1 MKPEQPQGKRYFE
14 YSDFMLR
21 RLGGKVQKIA
31 IDAGFSCPNRDGA
44 KAVGGCV
51 YCNNATFNP
60 PYCSPRKGVTQQLAD
75 GKRFFARKYGGSR
88 YLAYFQAY
96 SGTYAPVERLR
107 RLYAEALEC
116 SGVEGVVVATRPDCV
131 TPAVAKLLADFARRG
146 AYVAVE
152 LGIESAH
159 DSTLQLINR
168 CHTWADTRRAALM
181 LHDAGIDCGGHLI
194 FGLPDEDVAMMLYTT
209 RCVAQLPLS
218 TLKFHQMQ
226 VVRGTRLAA
235 DFEQWRQHLHQ
246 FTAQSYAQL
255 CVEAI
260 RRLPPTVALER
271 FVSQSPPSL
280 LISPHWGVKPA
291 ELNAQIAS
299 LLTALD
305 ARQGDKM
312 A

>member
-1 MKPEQPQGKRYFE
+1 MTPPIQPERYTD
-14 YSDFMLR
+14 YSSYIQR

-51 YCNNATFNP
+51 YCNNVTFNP
-60 PYCSPRKGVTQQLAD
+60 PYCSPGKSVARQVAD
-75 GKRFFARKYGGSR
+75 GKRFFARKYSGQR

-107 RLYAEALEC
+107 ALYAEALGC
-116 SGVEGVVVATRPDCV
+116 SGVEGIVVATRPDCV
-131 TPAVAKLLADFARRG
+131 TPAVASLLADFARH

-159 DSTLQLINR
+159 DATLRLINR
-168 CHTWADTRRAALM
+168 CHTWANTQQAVGL
-181 LHDAGIDCGGHLI
+181 LHEAGIDCGGHLI
-194 FGLPDEDVAMMLYTT
+194 FGLPDESVAMMLSTVD
-209 RCVAQLPLS
+209 RVAQLPLS

-235 DFEQWRQHLHQ
+235 DFGQWQPRLHQ
-246 FTAQSYAQL
+246 FTADGYARL

-260 RRLPPTVALER
+260 RRLPPSVALER
-271 FVSQSPPSL
+271 FVSQSPPAL
-280 LISPHWGVKPA
+280 LVSPHWGVKPA
-291 ELNAQIAS
+291 EVNAKITA

-312 A
+312 G

>member
-1 MKPEQPQGKRYFE
+1 MNSSQPQDKRYFD

-44 KAVGGCV
+44 KAIGGCV

-60 PYCSPRKGVTQQLAD
+60 PYCSPRKSVAQQVAD

-96 SGTYAPVERLR
+96 SGTYASIERLR
-107 RLYAEALEC
+107 RLYAEALDC
-116 SGVEGVVVATRPDCV
+116 SGVEGIVVATRPDCV
-131 TPAVAKLLADFARRG
+131 TPAVAQLLADFARR

-159 DSTLQLINR
+159 DGTLRLINR
-168 CHTWADTRRAALM
+168 CHTWADTVSAASL
-181 LHDAGIDCGGHLI
+181 LHNAGIDCGGHLI
-194 FGLPDEDVAMMLYTT
+194 FGLPDEDEAMMLATV
-209 RCVAQLPLS
+209 RRVAQLPLS

-235 DFEQWRQHLHQ
+235 DFEQWRPRLHQ

-255 CVEAI
+255 CVETI

-291 ELNAQIAS
+291 ELNAQIAV

>member
-1 MKPEQPQGKRYFE
+1 MNRNQPVGKRYFE
-14 YSDFMLR
+14 YSDFIQQ

-51 YCNNATFNP
+51 YCSNAAFNP
-60 PYCSPRKGVTQQLAD
+60 PYCSPHKSVAQQVAD
-75 GKRFFARKYGGSR
+75 GKRFFARKYSGSR

-96 SGTYAPVERLR
+96 SGTYSPIERLHR
-107 RLYAEALEC
+107 VYAEALSC
-116 SGVEGVVVATRPDCV
+116 SGVKGIVVATRPDCV
-131 TPAVAKLLADFARRG
+131 TQAVAQLLADFARR

-152 LGIESAH
+152 LGIESSH
-159 DSTLQLINR
+159 DGTLRLINR

-181 LHDAGIDCGGHLI
+181 LHEAGIDCGGHLI
-194 FGLPDEDVAMMLYTT
+194 FGLPDEDEDMMLATVD
-209 RCVAQLPLS
+209 RVARLPLS

-235 DFEQWRQHLHQ
+235 DFGQWRQRLHQ
-246 FTAQSYAQL
+246 FSAQNYAQL

-271 FVSQSPPSL
+271 FVSQSPQSL
-280 LISPHWGVKPA
+280 LVSPHWGVKPA
-291 ELNAQIAS
+291 EINAEIAS
-299 LLTALD
+299 LLTALN

>member
-1 MKPEQPQGKRYFE
+1 MNQNQSVGKRYFD
-14 YSDFMLR
+14 YSDFMQQ

-51 YCNNATFNP
+51 YCNNVTFNP
-60 PYCSPRKGVTQQLAD
+60 PYCSPHKSVAQQVSD
-75 GKRFFARKYGGSR
+75 GKRFFARKYSGSR

-96 SGTYAPVERLR
+96 SGTYATVERLR
-107 RLYAEALEC
+107 CLYAEALSC
-116 SGVEGVVVATRPDCV
+116 RGVEGIVVATRPDCV
-131 TPAVAKLLADFARRG
+131 TPAVVQLLAGFTRR

-152 LGIESAH
+152 LGIESSH
-159 DSTLQLINR
+159 DSTLRLINR
-168 CHTWADTRRAALM
+168 CHTWADTCRASM
-181 LHDAGIDCGGHLI
+181 LLHEAGIDCGGHLI
-194 FGLPDEDVAMMLYTT
+194 FGLPDEDEAMMLATVNG
-209 RCVAQLPLS
+209 VAQLPLS

-235 DFEQWRQHLHQ
+235 DFEQWQPSLHK

-271 FVSQSPPSL
+271 FVSQSPQSL

-291 ELNAQIAS
+291 EMNAAINS

-305 ARQGDKM
+305 AHQGDKM
-312 A
+312 D